1 MIIHGQL
8 ISTPSVS
15 ICSPFNFLSKFNWLI
30 LFIFIKI
37 IKIKTIRK
45 IYYMLNDTRKT
56 NNNNVFLIIC
66 IDKFSVKWLNKL

>member
-15 ICSPFNFLSKFNWLI
+15 ICSPFNFLSKFNRLI
-30 LFIFIKI
+30 LFFFIKI

-45 IYYMLNDTRKT
+45 IYYMLNDTEK
-56 NNNNVFLIIC
+56 LITIMY
-66 IDKFSVKWLNKL
+66 F